1 MAKNNTKSTK
11 TLAICLVSIF
21 SVIFLLSTFNIIANV
36 KYFLLGT
43 FGLVIY
49 PVSIIAILYGVAL
62 LTKRKFTLSIKYL
75 LYLSFALF
83 CLIAITHTIITGTF
97 TLDNYG
103 TYLKECYLYRYTA
116 GGIIMGIF
124 TFPLMSLLNVVASCV
139 FFAIAFAIFVA
150 LIIDYLYAVKQYAKL
165 NTTIIPNISKINKK
179 SDSEVKSGEFDIVS
193 EPNVITQ
200 DNTKTSNQI
209 TQNPENLEAKKK
221 LFPEKYEDFQDV
233 IIPSKKK
240 TELTAAEKLFGEQE
254 KTRNEWLNK
263 NISTREVIKQ
273 KPAEEEKKDE
283 LRNFLVNSGIYK
295 QPNNQP
301 QTPQQNNIIQSN
313 NTISSETV
321 STNLTNKPA
330 YVEEDV
336 LLKDIKPIQSK
347 PIEEKI
353 EQKQVPIAQKPSNI
367 IMDKEVRLQQEHKID
382 TSLNNTVNIATPKP
396 TYQQTQMIGTEKIK
410 PNQPIVKPKPTK
422 YLKPPIDILKKI
434 EVDYQEFE
442 EDQAAKSEIIEQ
454 TLEEFKIPAKVQAVR
469 RGAAVTRYELKM
481 PQGIPVKKIHNHC
494 EDLELALATKGSI
507 RIETPIRG
515 KSAVGIEVP
524 NDKIDTV
531 TIRDVIDS
539 KEFMY
544 NESPLTFALGKDVD
558 GKIFTCNLVKMPH
571 LLVAG
576 STGSGKSVCLN
587 ALLISLIYR
596 NSPEDLKLILID
608 PKRVEFTMYNDLPH
622 LIMPK
627 VITDS
632 QKAINAFDW
641 LINEM
646 ERRYGILQDNFVNN
660 ISNYNILPGV
670 LEGTLPKLPYI
681 VMVVDELA
689 DLMATGNK
697 KELENKIVRLV
708 QKARAAGIHLVLATQ
723 RPSVD
728 VITGTIKTNLPSR
741 IAFAVTNFIDS
752 KTILDQGGAEKLLGR
767 GDMLYSP
774 MDSEPI
780 RVQGVFVSNDE
791 IGAVV
796 EFIKQNNTATYDE
809 TIQNAINKDN
819 NNNNGVGGNGAGG
832 VPEMDPILPE
842 CLKLV
847 IETGQATISM
857 LQRRFSLGFSRAA
870 RIIDQMELNKYISP
884 SEGGKPRNVYITM
897 EEYNQIFGG
906 GDN

>member
-1 MAKNNTKSTK
+1 MTKNNTNSTK
-11 TLAICLVSIF
+11 TLAICLISIF
-21 SVIFLLSTFNIIANV
+21 SAIFLFATFNIISNV

-49 PVSIIAILYGVAL
+49 PISVIAILYGIAL
-62 LTKRKFTLSIKYL
+62 LTKRKFRLSIKYI

-83 CLIAITHTIITGTF
+83 CLIAIIHTVVTSTF
-97 TLDNYG
+97 SLDNYG
-103 TYLKECYLYRYTA
+103 TYLKECYLFRYSA

-124 TFPLMSLLNVVASCV
+124 TFPLMSLLNSVASCV
-139 FFAIAFAIFVA
+139 FFAIAFAVFVA
-150 LIIDYLYAVKQYAKL
+150 LIIDYLYAVKQYSKL
-165 NTTIIPNISKINKK
+165 NTTIIPNISKPEKK
-179 SDSEVKSGEFDIVS
+179 ATNDTEFDFVS
-193 EPNVITQ
+193 EPNVMVQESANASIDKQAAT
-200 DNTKTSNQI
+200 
-209 TQNPENLEAKKK
+209 ENLEAKKK
-221 LFPEKYEDFQDV
+221 LFPDKYDDLQDI

-240 TELTAAEKLFGEQE
+240 TELTPAEKLFGEQE
-254 KTRNEWLNK
+254 KTKNEWLSK
-263 NISTREVIKQ
+263 NISTREVVKQ
-273 KPAEEEKKDE
+273 KPAEEEKRDE
-283 LRNFLVNSGIYK
+283 LRSFLVNSGIYK
-295 QPNNQP
+295 QPNQSVQS
-301 QTPQQNNIIQSN
+301 QTTQNEITTTQTEI
-313 NTISSETV
+313 
-321 STNLTNKPA
+321 KPA
-330 YVEEDV
+330 YVEEDTS
-336 LLKDIKPIQSK
+336 LNDIKPIQSK
-347 PIEEKI
+347 PIESRI
-353 EQKQVPIAQKPSNI
+353 EPKQVPIAQNPANI
-367 IMDKEVRLQQEHKID
+367 TVDKEVRLQQEHRID
-382 TSLNNTVNIATPKP
+382 TSLNNTINIGQSKP
-396 TYQQTQMIGTEKIK
+396 TYQQTQMIGTEKVK
-410 PNQPIVKPKPTK
+410 PNQPVIKPKPTK
-422 YLKPPIDILKKI
+422 YLKPPIDLLKKI

-442 EDQAAKSEIIEQ
+442 EDQAQKSEIIEK
-454 TLEEFKIPAKVQAVR
+454 TLDEFKIPAKVQAVR

-587 ALLISLIYR
+587 ALLVSLIYR

-646 ERRYGILQDNFVNN
+646 ERRYGVLQENFVNN

-670 LEGTLPKLPYI
+670 IDGSLPKLPYI

-791 IGAVV
+791 IGSVV
-796 EFIKQNNTATYDE
+796 EFIKENNTAIYDE
-809 TIQNAINKDN
+809 SIQNAINKEN
-819 NNNNGVGGNGAGG
+819 NNNASATGGATQ
-832 VPEMDPILPE
+832 EMDPIMPE

-847 IETGQATISM
+847 IETGQASISM

-906 GDN
+906 GNN

>member
-1 MAKNNTKSTK
+1 MAKNHTNSTK
-11 TLAICLVSIF
+11 TLAICLISIF
-21 SVIFLLSTFNIIANV
+21 SAVFLLSTFNIIANV

-49 PVSIIAILYGVAL
+49 PISIIAILYGVAL
-62 LTKRKFTLSIKYL
+62 LTKRKFKLSIKYL

-83 CLIAITHTIITGTF
+83 CLIAITHTIVTSSF

-139 FFAIAFAIFVA
+139 FFAITFAIFVA
-150 LIIDYLYAVKQYAKL
+150 LIIDYLYAVKQYARL
-165 NTTIIPNISKINKK
+165 NTNIIPNISKINKNKESDNK
-179 SDSEVKSGEFDIVS
+179 SDFDYVA
-193 EPNVITQ
+193 EPNIITQ
-200 DNTKTSNQI
+200 DNSKNS
-209 TQNPENLEAKKK
+209 TQNYSSTENLEAKKK
-221 LFPEKYEDFQDV
+221 LFPEKYDDIEDV

-240 TELTAAEKLFGEQE
+240 SELTAAEKLFGEQE

-263 NISTREVIKQ
+263 NISTREVVKQ

-295 QPNNQP
+295 QSNNQP
-301 QTPQQNNIIQSN
+301 QMPQQTNYIQSN
-313 NTISSETV
+313 NTVPSETIP
-321 STNLTNKPA
+321 TNANNKPA

-347 PIEEKI
+347 PIEDKI
-353 EQKQVPIAQKPSNI
+353 EQKQVPIAQKPTEPI
-367 IMDKEVRLQQEHKID
+367 IDKEVRLQQEHKINS
-382 TSLNNTVNIATPKP
+382 SLNNTINISTPKP

-410 PNQPIVKPKPTK
+410 PNQPIIKPKPTK
-422 YLKPPIDILKKI
+422 YLKPPIDLLKKI

-442 EDQAAKSEIIEQ
+442 EDQAVKSEIIEQ

-587 ALLISLIYR
+587 ALLVSLIYR

-791 IGAVV
+791 IGSVV
-796 EFIKQNNTATYDE
+796 NFIKQNNIASYDE

-819 NNNNGVGGNGAGG
+819 NNNTGAGG
-832 VPEMDPILPE
+832 GAGAVPEMDPILPE